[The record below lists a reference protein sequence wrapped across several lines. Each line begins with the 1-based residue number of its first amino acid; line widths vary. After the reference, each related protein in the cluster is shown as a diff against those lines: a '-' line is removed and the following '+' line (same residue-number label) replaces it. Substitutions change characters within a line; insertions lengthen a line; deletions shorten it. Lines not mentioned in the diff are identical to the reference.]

1 MKKLYFM
8 VILSLFVVAGCNQN
22 EAGMDGQENW
32 EPETTLLGNQQS
44 GEDRGRTMS
53 DQNPNLRNF
62 NGNVNNQQ
70 ADIEK
75 ARETIEMT
83 NEYVSESIWVNGNDM
98 FVTVSKKGSMTQA
111 ERKDNEEHLRQ
122 MLTQAVPRY
131 HIDVEILGEQTRR

>member
-98 FVTVSKKGSMTQA
+98 FVTVSKKGGMTQA

-131 HIDVEILGEQTRR
+131 RIDVEILGEQTRR